1 MITDSCITKWSYQIK
16 TVEPAIFLS
25 IPLRFLKNINR
36 YFSAK
41 IFFFKRSTYKGN
53 FICVL
58 QRFSLLFSHFIYTYL
73 LVRQAFNIFN
83 IVSHVEIG
91 DCIPIEYWL
100 FKCRQSQLHSSNKKK
115 ITSHFPK
122 EWIVFPHLCHIS
134 KILPNFHTCQYHIS
148 LIVSYIQKIVI
159 FPYLPISYF
168 HTCVIF
174 PTNSHISILVSRF
187 QKSVI
192 FPYTDI
198 MFPYLRNIITLPIFF
213 SYFHTCVQTVPPYT
227 CRPGKWAPHRSSV
240 LTSF

>member
-16 TVEPAIFLS
+16 TVEPVIFLS

-100 FKCRQSQLHSSNKKK
+100 FKCRQPQLHSSKKKKK

-122 EWIVFPHLCHIS
+122 EWIIFPHLCHIS
-134 KILPNFHTCQYHIS
+134 KILSNFHIFQYHIS
-148 LIVSYIQKIVI
+148 LIVSYIQKFVTFPYLPSCQYRISIHVSYFQQIVI
-159 FPYLPISYF
+159 FPYLCHVSKNLSYF
-168 HTCVIF
+168 HILISCFHACV
-174 PTNSHISILVSRF
+174 T
-187 QKSVI
+187 
-192 FPYTDI
+192 
-198 MFPYLRNIITLPIFF
+198 
-213 SYFHTCVQTVPPYT
+213 
-227 CRPGKWAPHRSSV
+227 
-240 LTSF
+240 